1 MFLSRALLLCLG
13 ALPLLTAPA
22 AALTATPS
30 TGRAHRYERIEW
42 RLTGVPA
49 AANPFQPELITVDL
63 ELTTPSGRE
72 LSVPGFAHRAVEAV
86 VQPNPPGQPP
96 KAYSP
101 VYHPKGEWLWAVRY
115 CPAETGRHVGRV
127 VVRLAGRVKAATRV
141 VFTVADS
148 ASPGFIRLAPGNP
161 AAFAHDDGTPYFAI
175 GENLCYASLV
185 THDSDRLGAYRAWLD
200 RLHANGAN
208 HVRLWLG
215 AEQGFGLEG
224 SRPYDYNQSTGHL
237 IDEIQRLCEARGI
250 AIKFCFEY
258 VRTFVPG
265 RLYYRADYPYM
276 TANGGT
282 CDTIAEMLAQP
293 AAQRQWQAL
302 QRYIVARWGA
312 STSTFTWELWNEMDE
327 IDASDAAIAAWSQL
341 MAAHLKRIDPYGHL
355 VSNSLGSTGDLP
367 ALWNQ
372 PAIDYVNYHD
382 YGGER
387 QVDRTQFD
395 LYWEPLTRAAAAY
408 GKAVF
413 LNEAGLVD
421 KQWLAYGPATH
432 PRFKPEGPKDTR
444 GYAFHETL
452 WAGVFGTGCGT
463 GMTWWWDSTVH
474 AFDLYPQ
481 FKAVRTFVDGVPLH
495 AAPTTPSRPAT
506 DRAHLAAFAR
516 TGPWGSIAWVINR
529 QDSWRPLVL
538 EGKSPERVTGARV
551 TLPLPAAGTYAVRF
565 VDAWTGA
572 DIASTTIEAA
582 DDRAELALPDFTVDV
597 LVRAE
602 RR

>member
-72 LSVPGFAHRAVEAV
+72 LSVPGFAHRAVEAS

-101 VYHPKGEWLWAVRY
+101 LYHPKGEWLWAVRY
-115 CPAETGRHVGRV
+115 CPSETGRHVGRV
-127 VVRLAGRVKAATRV
+127 VVRLAGHVKAATRV
-141 VFTVADS
+141 AFTVADS

-161 AAFAHDDGTPYFAI
+161 AAFAYDDGTPYFAI

-185 THDSDRLGAYRAWLD
+185 THDSDRLGAYREWLD

-382 YGGER
+382 YGGAR
-387 QVDRTQFD
+387 QVDQTQFD

-474 AFDLYPQ
+474 PFDLYPK

-572 DIASTTIEAA
+572 DIATTTIEAA
-582 DDRAELALPDFTVDV
+582 GDRAELALPDFTVDV